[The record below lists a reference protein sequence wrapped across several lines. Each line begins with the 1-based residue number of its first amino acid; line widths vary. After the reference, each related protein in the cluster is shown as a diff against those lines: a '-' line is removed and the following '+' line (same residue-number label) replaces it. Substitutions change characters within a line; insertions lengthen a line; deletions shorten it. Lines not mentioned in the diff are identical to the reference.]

1 MEREANI
8 QRLIETLKDDDELV
22 QTQAVGLLEEV
33 GEPAVELLIVAAG
46 DEDKNIREVVIG
58 VLGIIGDLRAVEILI
73 NSLRD
78 LNKMGK
84 KRSTHCSR

>member
-46 DEDKNIREVVIG
+46 NEDKNIRKGAIR
-58 VLGIIGDLRAVEILI
+58 VLGIIADPRAVETLI
-73 NSLRD
+73 NSLR
-78 LNKMGK
+78 
-84 KRSTHCSR
+84 RS